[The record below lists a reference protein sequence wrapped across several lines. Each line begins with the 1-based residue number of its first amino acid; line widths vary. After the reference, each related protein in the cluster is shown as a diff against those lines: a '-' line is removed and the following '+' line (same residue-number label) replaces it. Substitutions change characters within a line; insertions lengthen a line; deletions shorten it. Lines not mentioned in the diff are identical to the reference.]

1 MKSKKD
7 FFKIFFLTSIVHKF
21 LLIFRIKNVIA
32 KKDETYNQL
41 KQQYEAA
48 AKRADHLEGLLEQ
61 QRTLMIKKQAS
72 SN

>member
-1 MKSKKD
+1 MKK
-7 FFKIFFLTSIVHKF
+7 
-21 LLIFRIKNVIA
+21 IKNVIA